1 MKNSYW
7 TDKTELPTIE
17 WNGYRNYLPAAVPS
31 GNITDFQGNGG
42 VSMAKLRRTLA
53 WVIGGDDA
61 KLQQVLA
68 SEADAIT
75 IELEDLC
82 PAEAKES
89 ARAWAVDKLQH
100 VDFGEKEVG
109 VRINSFES
117 PWGRKDLEAIL
128 PCHPNFIRL
137 PKCENPRDV
146 LDVDA
151 IITQYE
157 LTHDLPRNTMEL
169 LLMIET
175 PLGVRNAYEL
185 ASCTKRVTGL
195 TLGAV
200 DLTTAMGV
208 KRDLTEKCLQLVYA
222 KEKLVMDAKAAGVE
236 AYDTAVFC
244 PEGSNKEI
252 EEFVR
257 IDTEDDKKM
266 GFAGRG
272 LTNLNHVPIIN
283 AVYSIPESE
292 IDFARRVVAAYEN
305 ASDEEKAH
313 VFVDGKY
320 VDVPVYRAAQRL
332 LEKVK

>member
-117 PWGRKDLEAIL
+117 PWA
-128 PCHPNFIRL
+128 
-137 PKCENPRDV
+137 
-146 LDVDA
+146 
-151 IITQYE
+151 
-157 LTHDLPRNTMEL
+157 
-169 LLMIET
+169 
-175 PLGVRNAYEL
+175 
-185 ASCTKRVTGL
+185 
-195 TLGAV
+195 
-200 DLTTAMGV
+200 
-208 KRDLTEKCLQLVYA
+208 
-222 KEKLVMDAKAAGVE
+222 
-236 AYDTAVFC
+236 
-244 PEGSNKEI
+244 
-252 EEFVR
+252 VR
-257 IDTEDDKKM
+257 IWRQFCHAIRTSFVCRSVKIRVM
-266 GFAGRG
+266 
-272 LTNLNHVPIIN
+272 
-283 AVYSIPESE
+283 YSTSMLSL
-292 IDFARRVVAAYEN
+292 RSMN
-305 ASDEEKAH
+305 
-313 VFVDGKY
+313 
-320 VDVPVYRAAQRL
+320 
-332 LEKVK
+332 